1 MANSDSDDILS
12 AEFLEPGELL
22 DSDEDEQQDNNST
35 SARTNQS
42 VLVNRTKLNRNTFQT
57 ATVSNRNEQST
68 HNSCDITDKQIQ
80 YILNSL
86 GMNKNNKDI
95 QLNALHLHGVNGMT
109 TKDIISYFDQYDPK
123 FLEWIS
129 NSECNVV
136 WLDDRMPTKALL
148 ELTRPI
154 RELKHLTSVVED
166 NLNDEARELNDNSN
180 DDHMDQ
186 DDVLVSEDY
195 VSCVG
200 NELPPG
206 MWRKAIK
213 PHTKNKCIL
222 MRYSTVHDKQDVKN
236 KNIDAEDGEYEMF
249 SPESRK
255 RKFIPVINHPDIGD
269 EVLKDDVRWKLAKN
283 PGINTW
289 TAIAK
294 TWSQYDNAMD
304 AKYKSKVRT
313 PSPPPPTSSS
323 GAASE
328 DDDEDDYNEARYR
341 ESKIPRM
348 RMYADDES
356 QNTMRK
362 RVNSS
367 SNSRHQVNIAN
378 DLRERLNGRIVS
390 AKVAKA
396 IRAAKAHHYID
407 DESFEVDVEDVNDE
421 EYSDIPFSRATRRD
435 IPRRQYLH
443 EDDGDYTSDE
453 DVYEKRHVK
462 SRLGPHR
469 KHGHRYNARS
479 VSPLQIQINNDKY
492 YKRTNRR

>member
-1 MANSDSDDILS
+1 MADSDTDDILS
-12 AEFLEPGELL
+12 EGFLEPGELL
-22 DSDEDEQQDNNST
+22 DSDDNQPADNST
-35 SARTNQS
+35 SARTSQPMAQ
-42 VLVNRTKLNRNTFQT
+42 LNRPKLNRNTFQAAT
-57 ATVSNRNEQST
+57 ASNADQQLTS
-68 HNSCDITDKQIQ
+68 DITDKQVQ

-95 QLNALHLHGVNGMT
+95 QLNALHLHGVMGMT
-109 TKDIISYFDQYDPK
+109 TKDIIDYFDKYDPK
-123 FLEWIS
+123 FLEWVS

-148 ELTRPI
+148 DLTRPI
-154 RELKHLTSVVED
+154 RELRHITSAV
-166 NLNDEARELNDNSN
+166 NDELNNEHGALNENQN

-200 NELPPG
+200 YELPPG

-213 PHTKNKCIL
+213 PHEKSKCIL
-222 MRYSTVHDKQDVKN
+222 MRYSTVYDKQDVKN
-236 KNIDAEDGEYEMF
+236 KSADVEDGDYELF
-249 SPESRK
+249 SHESRK

-269 EVLKDDVRWKLAKN
+269 EMLKDDVRWKLAKN

-304 AKYKSKVRT
+304 NAKYKSKVRT

-328 DDDEDDYNEARYR
+328 DDDDDYNDARYR

-348 RMYADDES
+348 RMYADDET
-356 QNTMRK
+356 QATTRK
-362 RVNSS
+362 RLNSS

-378 DLRERLNGRIVS
+378 DLRERLNGRLVS

-396 IRAAKAHHYID
+396 IRAAKAHQYLD
-407 DESFEVDVEDVNDE
+407 DESLEVDIEDVNDE
-421 EYSDIPFSRATRRD
+421 EYTDIPFSRATRRD

-453 DVYEKRHVK
+453 DVYEKRNVK

-469 KHGHRYNARS
+469 KHSHRYNARS

-492 YKRTNRR
+492 YKRINRR

>member
-1 MANSDSDDILS
+1 MADSDSDDILS
-12 AEFLEPGELL
+12 GDFLEPGELL
-22 DSDEDEQQDNNST
+22 DSDDEQLDNNST
-35 SARTNQS
+35 SARTSQS
-42 VLVNRTKLNRNTFQT
+42 MPLNRPKLNRNTFQT
-57 ATVSNRNEQST
+57 ATVSSKDEQPE
-68 HNSCDITDKQIQ
+68 HNSLDITDKQVQ
-80 YILNSL
+80 FVLNSL

-95 QLNALHLHGVNGMT
+95 QLNALHLHGVMGMT
-109 TKDIISYFDQYDPK
+109 TKDIIDYFDQYDPK
-123 FLEWIS
+123 FLEWVS
-129 NSECNVV
+129 SSECNVV
-136 WLDDRMPTKALL
+136 WLNDRMPTKALL
-148 ELTRPI
+148 DLTRPI
-154 RELKHLTSVVED
+154 RELKHITSVNNDE
-166 NLNDEARELNDNSN
+166 LNDEDGVLNDDN
-180 DDHMDQ
+180 MDQ

-195 VSCVG
+195 VSCVD

-213 PHTKNKCIL
+213 PHTKSKCIL

-236 KNIDAEDGEYEMF
+236 KNIDDDGGYELF
-249 SPESRK
+249 SQESRK
-255 RKFIPVINHPDIGD
+255 RKFVPIINHPDIGD

-283 PGINTW
+283 PGIKTW
-289 TAIAK
+289 TAVAK

-304 AKYKSKVRT
+304 AKYKSKVHT

-328 DDDEDDYNEARYR
+328 DDDDDYNEARYR

-348 RMYADDES
+348 RMYADDETQVS
-356 QNTMRK
+356 MRK
-362 RVNSS
+362 RLNSS
-367 SNSRHQVNIAN
+367 SNSRHQANIAN
-378 DLRERLNGRIVS
+378 DLRERLNGRLVS

-396 IRAAKAHHYID
+396 IRAAKAHHYVD
-407 DESFEVDVEDVNDE
+407 DESPDVDVEDLDDE
-421 EYSDIPFSRATRRD
+421 EYSEIPFSRATRRD

-453 DVYEKRHVK
+453 DVYEKRNIK

-469 KHGHRYNARS
+469 KHSHRYNARS

>member
-1 MANSDSDDILS
+1 MANSDTDDILS
-12 AEFLEPGELL
+12 DGFLEPGELL
-22 DSDEDEQQDNNST
+22 DSDDEQPIDNST
-35 SARTNQS
+35 SARTSQPMTQ
-42 VLVNRTKLNRNTFQT
+42 LNRPKLNRNTFQ
-57 ATVSNRNEQST
+57 AASASNSNEQPA
-68 HNSCDITDKQIQ
+68 HNISGITDKQVQ

-95 QLNALHLHGVNGMT
+95 QLNALHLHGVMGMT
-109 TKDIISYFDQYDPK
+109 TKDIIEYFDQYDPK
-123 FLEWIS
+123 FLEWVS

-148 ELTRPI
+148 DLTRPI
-154 RELKHLTSVVED
+154 RELKHITSTVTD
-166 NLNDEARELNDNSN
+166 ELNNEHGALNENQN

-200 NELPPG
+200 YELPPG
-206 MWRKAIK
+206 IWRKAIK
-213 PHTKNKCIL
+213 PHEKSKCIL
-222 MRYSTVHDKQDVKN
+222 MRYSTVYDKQDVKN
-236 KNIDAEDGEYEMF
+236 KSTDIEDGDYELF
-249 SPESRK
+249 SQESRK

-269 EVLKDDVRWKLAKN
+269 EMLKDDVRWKLAKN

-328 DDDEDDYNEARYR
+328 DDDDDYNDARYR

-348 RMYADDES
+348 RMYADDET
-356 QNTMRK
+356 QAITRK
-362 RVNSS
+362 RLNSA
-367 SNSRHQVNIAN
+367 SNSSRHQVNIAN
-378 DLRERLNGRIVS
+378 DLRERLNGRLVS

-396 IRAAKAHHYID
+396 IRAAKAHQYLD
-407 DESFEVDVEDVNDE
+407 DESLEVDIEDVNDD
-421 EYSDIPFSRATRRD
+421 EYTDIPFSRATRRD

-453 DVYEKRHVK
+453 DVYEKRHIK

-469 KHGHRYNARS
+469 KHGQRYNVRS

-492 YKRTNRR
+492 YKRTSRR